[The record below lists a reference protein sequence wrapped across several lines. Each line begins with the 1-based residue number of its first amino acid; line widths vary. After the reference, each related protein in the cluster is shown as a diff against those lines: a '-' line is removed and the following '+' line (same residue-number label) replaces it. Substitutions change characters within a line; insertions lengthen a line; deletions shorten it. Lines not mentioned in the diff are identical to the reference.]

1 MLDSATK
8 KEIKHLINKLKF
20 SDIEKFYSGN
30 EKSLIGLE
38 YERLSLDKITFEN
51 AKYNKLEKIIRHFCN
66 LTSWELIYD
75 ENTVIGASSKNGS
88 SISLEPGCQL
98 EISLYPREDILSIYK
113 ETKKI
118 TELLDNIAKVY
129 DVIFLGYGIS
139 PVSCVD
145 NIELLNKRR
154 YKVMDKYL
162 PNCFYGELSQKMMR
176 QTAGIQIN
184 IDYKDSKDAFY
195 KLKFLN
201 LIMPFMV
208 GLCANSPCENNNLSD
223 KQSLRA
229 NIWKYTGKERCNIF
243 YKNIFGGF
251 FAYKNIFKNYINSV
265 LDVPMIF
272 IERNNN
278 IIELNGK
285 INFREFMK
293 NGIGE
298 YGATIEDYLLHQSL
312 IFPDIRLKN
321 YIEIRNHDSS
331 DLNMAIALCAF
342 YKGLL
347 RADIKKY
354 MKKNN
359 YLKISDIDKYMD
371 NIIKFGLS
379 YKINSKMDAWYIIED
394 LFNLAKNYLDSSEV
408 IYLNPIL
415 NMINNK
421 KTKADLII
429 QKNISKA
436 CEIYETL
443 Y

>member
-1 MLDSATK
+1 
-8 KEIKHLINKLKF
+8 
-20 SDIEKFYSGN
+20 
-30 EKSLIGLE
+30 
-38 YERLSLDKITFEN
+38 
-51 AKYNKLEKIIRHFCN
+51 
-66 LTSWELIYD
+66 
-75 ENTVIGASSKNGS
+75 
-88 SISLEPGCQL
+88 
-98 EISLYPREDILSIYK
+98 
-113 ETKKI
+113 
-118 TELLDNIAKVY
+118 
-129 DVIFLGYGIS
+129 
-139 PVSCVD
+139 
-145 NIELLNKRR
+145 
-154 YKVMDKYL
+154 MDKYL

-229 NIWKYTGKERCNIF
+229 NVWKYTGKERCNIF

-331 DLNMAIALCAF
+331 DLNIAIALCAF

-359 YLKISDIDKYMD
+359 YLKISDVDKYMD

-379 YKINSKMDAWYIIED
+379 YKINSKMDAWCIIED